1 RSIIHHHLLLALVY
15 ISHSDSE
22 RPAASASA
30 SAPGAPM
37 RRQCCQCCQCI
48 LFSFSQL
55 TMSFALPFGSG
66 SSLGSLRSDELS
78 RIVALTVCVCVIST
92 TYKLIRHYML
102 QSILGLVIGP

>member
-1 RSIIHHHLLLALVY
+1 MPLREKKS
-15 ISHSDSE
+15 
-22 RPAASASA
+22 
-30 SAPGAPM
+30 
-37 RRQCCQCCQCI
+37 I

-66 SSLGSLRSDELS
+66 SLGSLRCDELS
-78 RIVALTVCVCVIST
+78 RIVALTFFSIQCMCVCVIST